1 MSKEM
6 SLQQRVQGDRAGLKL
21 GAFTVGIN
29 GLAVEG
35 VPDIPTCT
43 QVGKVLGTVKQSMQ
57 MAIGGFINWLEA
69 HYGEQASQIVDTE
82 IFGDDRTVLVWRWV
96 EEKVPLVNR
105 RLAEISFSHHQVV
118 AVLEPAQQV
127 MWLQKAIDGK
137 WSVAE
142 LKAAMKEAAAV
153 PDSKAGRPPTFWVE
167 VQCEDEDDQ
176 HTLMGQL
183 QEQGRTC
190 RAK

>member
-1 MSKEM
+1 MSTQT
-6 SLQQRVQGDRAGLKL
+6 LQQQVQGARAGLKL

-35 VPDIPTCT
+35 VPDLATCM

-69 HYGEQASQIVDTE
+69 HYAEQASQIVDTE
-82 IFGDDRTVLVWRWV
+82 LFGDDRTVLVWRWV
-96 EEKVPLVNR
+96 DEKVPLANR

-118 AVLEPAQQV
+118 AVLEPPQQV
-127 MWLQKAIDGK
+127 LWLQKAIDGK
-137 WSVAE
+137 WSVAA
-142 LKAAMKEAAAV
+142 LKAAMKEAV
-153 PDSKAGRPPTFWVE
+153 PDAKAGRPATWWVE
-167 VQCEDEDDQ
+167 VQCENEDDQ
-176 HTLMGQL
+176 LTLIGRL
-183 QEQGRTC
+183 QEEGRTC